1 MYRKD
6 NKKFT
11 YLIFA
16 IYKKTLIFA
25 VAYKSRA
32 HSSVG

>member
-16 IYKKTLIFA
+16 IYKKNTYLCCRLQEQG
-25 VAYKSRA
+25 S
-32 HSSVG
+32 